1 MTIGSDGLLLFWEG
15 NRISCHG
22 TPFAIGQSGLPPDSI
37 MARSRISQIYLWTV
51 IIGGV
56 SIASYTAAHL
66 PTDRIDVRFLVLAT
80 ITILVGPRLS
90 IPIPR
95 VKAHIS
101 VSDTFIF
108 LTLLLFGGELAILL
122 ATAEAVCASLRIGR
136 RPRTHLFNGSVMA
149 MATFLT
155 VITLR
160 IFFEGTLRTHNSFSP
175 NYLVLLC
182 TMAVVQY
189 LSNSILVAVKAALTA
204 DESIWKSWSKNFL
217 WTSMTYLAGASA
229 SAIIARFIGNIGF
242 FALAAT
248 IPIIAIVYF
257 TYWTYM
263 KNVEGAAAQ
272 AEQARRHVEELNLH
286 LAEQERISK
295 ALRETEEHF
304 RNAFDYAAIGMALVS
319 PQGAWLRVNRSL
331 CNLLG
336 YTEREMLESN
346 FQGVT
351 HPDDIGNDLANL
363 YRLLQSETP
372 TSQVEK
378 RYVHR
383 DGEVVWALNS
393 VSLVRDGDGN
403 PAHFIF
409 QIQDI
414 TERKRAEAA
423 LQSLSLIDELT
434 GLYNRRGFLA
444 VTEQHVAAIRRDNKV
459 PTVVYADLDGLKEIN
474 DSYGHHEGDRAL
486 AGAAQILKETFR
498 SSDILARLG
507 GDEFVALAAIDRDEE
522 SESITV
528 RLQEQFRASNAL
540 RSRPYNL
547 SVSVGVANFEDDRYS
562 IEELM
567 AQADR
572 AMYEE
577 KRRKPSRY
585 AHRARLTRPRIE
597 AVA

>member
-1 MTIGSDGLLLFWEG
+1 MT
-15 NRISCHG
+15 
-22 TPFAIGQSGLPPDSI
+22 
-37 MARSRISQIYLWTV
+37 RSRINQIYPWT
-51 IIGGV
+51 IIAAGAAAV
-56 SIASYTAAHL
+56 VFSVAHL
-66 PTDRIDVRFLVLAT
+66 TREHLDVRFLLLAV

-108 LTLLLFGGELAILL
+108 LSLLLFGGEVAILL
-122 ATAEAVCASLRIGR
+122 ATAEAACASLRIGR
-136 RPRTHLFNGSVMA
+136 QTRTHFFNAGVMA
-149 MATFLT
+149 CATFMTVLT
-155 VITLR
+155 VRVFFGATLS
-160 IFFEGTLRTHNSFSP
+160 GHDYFSP
-175 NYLVLLC
+175 NYLVMLS

-189 LSNSILVAVKAALTA
+189 LVNSILVAINSAFKT
-204 DESIWKSWSKNFL
+204 EEKIWKSWSRNFL
-217 WTSMTYLAGASA
+217 WTSLTYLAGASA
-229 SAIIARFIGNIGF
+229 AGIIARFVGNTGF

-248 IPIIAIVYF
+248 IPIIAIIYF

-272 AEQARRHVEELNLH
+272 AEQARRHVEELNCH
-286 LAEQERISK
+286 IAEQERISK

-319 PQGAWLRVNRSL
+319 PQGTWLRVNHSL

-336 YTEREMLESN
+336 YTEREMLDSN
-346 FQGVT
+346 FQTVT

-393 VSLVRDGDGN
+393 VSLVRDADEN
-403 PAHFIF
+403 AAHFIF

-423 LQSLSLIDELT
+423 LQSLSLVDELT

-444 VTEQHVAAIRRDNKV
+444 VTEQHVAAIRRDNKIPIV
-459 PTVVYADLDGLKEIN
+459 LYADLDGLKGIN

-486 AGAAQILKETFR
+486 ATAGQLLKETFR
-498 SSDILARLG
+498 SSDVLARLG
-507 GDEFVALAAIDRDEE
+507 GDEFVALAAVEADEGAE
-522 SESITV
+522 SLTD
-528 RLQEQFRASNAL
+528 RLQEQFDTHNAL
-540 RSRPYNL
+540 SNCPYSL

-577 KRRKPSRY
+577 KRAKPSRY
-585 AHRARLTRPRIE
+585 TYRAQYSRPRIE

>member
-1 MTIGSDGLLLFWEG
+1 MTR
-15 NRISCHG
+15 NRISQVF
-22 TPFAIGQSGLPPDSI
+22 P
-37 MARSRISQIYLWTV
+37 W
-51 IIGGV
+51 II
-56 SIASYTAAHL
+56 IAAGAVAAASSLTHL
-66 PTDRIDVRFLVLAT
+66 TREQLDLRFLLLAV

-108 LTLLLFGGELAILL
+108 LTLLLFGGEVAILL
-122 ATAEAVCASLRIGR
+122 ATAEAACASLRIGR
-136 RPRTHLFNGSVMA
+136 HKLTHFFNAAVMA
-149 MATFLT
+149 CATYLT
-155 VITLR
+155 VLTVRVFFGATLSGHD
-160 IFFEGTLRTHNSFSP
+160 FFSP
-175 NYLVLLC
+175 NYLVMLS
-182 TMAVVQY
+182 TMAIVQY
-189 LSNSILVAVKAALTA
+189 MVNSALVAINSALKTEQA
-204 DESIWKSWSKNFL
+204 IWKTWSRNFL
-217 WTSMTYLAGASA
+217 WTSITYLAGASA
-229 SAIIARFIGNIGF
+229 AGIIARFIGHTGV

-272 AEQARRHVEELNLH
+272 AEQARRHVEELNRH
-286 LAEQERISK
+286 IAEQERISK

-336 YTEREMLESN
+336 YTEREMLDSN
-346 FQGVT
+346 FQIVT

-393 VSLVRDGDGN
+393 VSLVRDADEN

-423 LQSLSLIDELT
+423 LESLSLIDELT

-444 VTEQHVAAIRRDNKV
+444 VTEQHVAAIRRDNKIPIV
-459 PTVVYADLDGLKEIN
+459 LYADLDGLKEIN

-486 AGAAQILKETFR
+486 ATAAQLLNETFR

-507 GDEFVALAAIDRDEE
+507 GDEFVALAAVEADEGAE
-522 SESITV
+522 SLTD
-528 RLQEQFRASNAL
+528 RLQEQFDAHNAL
-540 RSRPYNL
+540 GTRPYGL
-547 SVSVGVANFEDDRYS
+547 SVSVGMANFEDDRYT
-562 IEELM
+562 IEDLM

-585 AHRARLTRPRIE
+585 SYRGQFTRPRIE

>member
-1 MTIGSDGLLLFWEG
+1 MT
-15 NRISCHG
+15 
-22 TPFAIGQSGLPPDSI
+22 
-37 MARSRISQIYLWTV
+37 RSRITQIYPWT
-51 IIGGV
+51 IIAAGAAV
-56 SIASYTAAHL
+56 VVFTVAHL
-66 PTDRIDVRFLVLAT
+66 TPEQLDVRFLLLAV

-108 LTLLLFGGELAILL
+108 LSLLVFGGEVAILL
-122 ATAEAVCASLRIGR
+122 ATAEATCASLRIGR
-136 RPRTHLFNGSVMA
+136 QRRTHFFNAAVMA
-149 MATFLT
+149 CTTFLT
-155 VITLR
+155 VSTVREFFGAALR
-160 IFFEGTLRTHNSFSP
+160 GHDFFSP
-175 NYLVLLC
+175 NYLVMLS
-182 TMAVVQY
+182 TMALVQY
-189 LSNSILVAVKAALTA
+189 MVNSVLVAINSALKTEEA
-204 DESIWKSWSKNFL
+204 IWKAWIRNFL
-217 WTSMTYLAGASA
+217 WTSITYFAGASA
-229 SAIIARFIGNIGF
+229 AGIIARFVGNMGF

-257 TYWTYM
+257 TYLTYM

-272 AEQARRHVEELNLH
+272 AELARRHVEELNRH
-286 LAEQERISK
+286 LGEQERISK

-319 PQGAWLRVNRSL
+319 PQGTWLRVNRSL
-331 CNLLG
+331 CTLLG

-346 FQGVT
+346 FQAVT

-393 VSLVRDGDGN
+393 VSLVRDADEK

-423 LQSLSLIDELT
+423 LESLSLIDELT

-444 VTEQHVAAIRRDNKV
+444 VTEQHVAAIRRDNKI
-459 PTVVYADLDGLKEIN
+459 PIVVYADLDGLKGIN

-486 AGAAQILKETFR
+486 ATAAQLLKETFR

-507 GDEFVALAAIDRDEE
+507 GDEFVALAAVEADEGAE
-522 SESITV
+522 SLTD
-528 RLQEQFRASNAL
+528 RLQEQFDAHNSL
-540 RSRPYNL
+540 SSRPYSL
-547 SVSVGVANFEDDRYS
+547 SVSVGVANFEDDRYT

-577 KRRKPSRY
+577 KRAKPSARY
-585 AHRARLTRPRIE
+585 AYRPQYSRPRIE

>member
-1 MTIGSDGLLLFWEG
+1 VVFS
-15 NRISCHG
+15 S
-22 TPFAIGQSGLPPDSI
+22 
-37 MARSRISQIYLWTV
+37 
-51 IIGGV
+51 
-56 SIASYTAAHL
+56 AHL
-66 PTDRIDVRFLVLAT
+66 SRDLVDVRFLLVAIVTVL
-80 ITILVGPRLS
+80 IGPRLS

-108 LTLLLFGGELAILL
+108 LSVLLFGGDVAILL
-122 ATAEAVCASLRIGR
+122 ATAEAVCSSQRIGR
-136 RPRTHLFNGSVMA
+136 HLRTHLFNGSVMA
-149 MATFLT
+149 CATFLT
-155 VITLR
+155 VWVVRTL
-160 IFFEGTLRTHNSFSP
+160 FGTTLQGQDYFSP
-175 NYLVLLC
+175 NYLVMLS
-182 TMAVVQY
+182 TMAMVQY
-189 LSNSILVAVKAALTA
+189 LANSILVAVKAAFTA
-204 DESIWKSWSKNFL
+204 DEPIWKSWSRNFL
-217 WTSMTYLAGASA
+217 WTSMTYVVGASA
-229 SAIIARFIGNIGF
+229 AGIIARFIGHIGF
-242 FALAAT
+242 FAFSAT

-257 TYWTYM
+257 TYLTYM
-263 KNVEGAAAQ
+263 KNVEAAAVQ
-272 AEQARRHVEELNLH
+272 AEQARQHVEELNRH
-286 LAEQERISK
+286 IAEQERISK

-336 YTEREMLESN
+336 YTEREMLDSN
-346 FQGVT
+346 FQEVT
-351 HPDDIGNDLANL
+351 HPEDIGNDLANL

-393 VSLVRDGDGN
+393 VSLVRDADEN

-444 VTEQHVAAIRRDNKV
+444 VTEQHVAAIRRDNKIPIV
-459 PTVVYADLDGLKEIN
+459 LYADLDGLKIIN

-486 AGAAQILKETFR
+486 ATAAQILNGTFR

-507 GDEFVALAAIDRDEE
+507 GDEFVALAAIEADEGAESLTDRL
-522 SESITV
+522 
-528 RLQEQFRASNAL
+528 REQFDAHNAL

-562 IEELM
+562 IEDLM

-577 KRRKPSRY
+577 KRCKPSRQTY
-585 AHRARLTRPRIE
+585 RPQFNRPRIE

>member
-1 MTIGSDGLLLFWEG
+1 MMT
-15 NRISCHG
+15 
-22 TPFAIGQSGLPPDSI
+22 
-37 MARSRISQIYLWTV
+37 RSRLSRVYFWT
-51 IIGGV
+51 IIAVGATV
-56 SIASYTAAHL
+56 LVFTAAHL
-66 PTDRIDVRFLVLAT
+66 THDQINVRLLLLALV
-80 ITILVGPRLS
+80 TILIGPRLS

-108 LTLLLFGGELAILL
+108 LTLLLFGGEVAILL
-122 ATAEAVCASLRIGR
+122 AAAEATCASLRIGR
-136 RPRTHLFNGSVMA
+136 RRSTHWFNASVMA
-149 MATFLT
+149 CATFLT
-155 VITLR
+155 VWTVRTFFGATLA
-160 IFFEGTLRTHNSFSP
+160 GHDYFSP
-175 NYLVLLC
+175 NYLVMIS

-189 LSNSILVAVKAALTA
+189 LVNSILVAVNSAFKT
-204 DESIWKSWSKNFL
+204 DEGIWKSWSRNFL
-217 WTSMTYLAGASA
+217 WTSITYLAGASA
-229 SAIIARFIGNIGF
+229 AGTIAQFISHIGF
-242 FALAAT
+242 FAFSAT

-272 AEQARRHVEELNLH
+272 AEQARRHVEELNRH

-336 YTEREMLESN
+336 YTEGEMLNSN
-346 FQGVT
+346 FQAVT

-393 VSLVRDGDGN
+393 VSLVRDADEN

-423 LQSLSLIDELT
+423 LQSLSLVDELT

-444 VTEQHVAAIRRDNKV
+444 VTDQHVAAIRRDNKIPIV
-459 PTVVYADLDGLKEIN
+459 LYADLDGLKGIN

-486 AGAAQILKETFR
+486 ASAAQILKETFR
-498 SSDILARLG
+498 SSDILARIG
-507 GDEFVALAAIDRDEE
+507 GDEFVALAAIEVDEGAESLIDRL
-522 SESITV
+522 
-528 RLQEQFRASNAL
+528 RAQFDASNAL

-547 SVSVGVANFEDDRYS
+547 SVSVGVAHFEKDRYS
-562 IEELM
+562 IEDLM
-567 AQADR
+567 AQADH

-577 KRRKPSRY
+577 KRQKPSRY
-585 AHRARLTRPRIE
+585 TPRPQLIRPRIE

>member
-1 MTIGSDGLLLFWEG
+1 VIAAGGAVVVFSSAHLSQGLIDIRFLLL
-15 NRISCHG
+15 
-22 TPFAIGQSGLPPDSI
+22 AV
-37 MARSRISQIYLWTV
+37 ATV
-51 IIGGV
+51 LI
-56 SIASYTAAHL
+56 
-66 PTDRIDVRFLVLAT
+66 
-80 ITILVGPRLS
+80 GPRLS

-95 VKAHIS
+95 VKAYIS

-108 LTLLLFGGELAILL
+108 LSLLLFGGEVAILL
-122 ATAEAVCASLRIGR
+122 ATAEAACASLRIGR
-136 RPRTHLFNGSVMA
+136 HTRTHFFNASVMA
-149 MATFLT
+149 CTTFLT
-155 VITLR
+155 VWLVRMLFGATL
-160 IFFEGTLRTHNSFSP
+160 EGHDYFSP
-175 NYLVLLC
+175 NYLVMLS
-182 TMAVVQY
+182 TMAIVQY
-189 LSNSILVAVKAALTA
+189 LANSILVAVKAAFTT
-204 DESIWKSWSKNFL
+204 DEPIWKSWSRNFL
-217 WTSMTYLAGASA
+217 WTSITYFAGASA
-229 SAIIARFIGNIGF
+229 AGIIARFIGNIGF
-242 FALAAT
+242 FAFSAT

-263 KNVEGAAAQ
+263 KNVEAAAAQ
-272 AEQARRHVEELNLH
+272 AEQARQHVEELNRH
-286 LAEQERISK
+286 IAEQERISK

-331 CNLLG
+331 CDLLG
-336 YTEREMLESN
+336 YTEREMLHSN
-346 FQGVT
+346 FQAVT

-363 YRLLQSETP
+363 YRLMQSETP

-378 RYVHR
+378 RYCHR

-393 VSLVRDGDGN
+393 VSLVRDADKN

-409 QIQDI
+409 QIQDM

-444 VTEQHVAAIRRDNKV
+444 VTEQHVAAIRRDNKIPIV
-459 PTVVYADLDGLKEIN
+459 LYADLDGLKEIN

-486 AGAAQILKETFR
+486 ATAAQILKETFR

-507 GDEFVALAAIDRDEE
+507 GDEFVALAAIEEDEGAE
-522 SESITV
+522 SLTD

-540 RSRPYNL
+540 RMRAYDL
-547 SVSVGVANFEDDRYS
+547 SVSVGVANFESDLYS

-577 KRRKPSRY
+577 KRRKPSRHTY
-585 AHRARLTRPRIE
+585 RAQFTRPRIE

>member
-1 MTIGSDGLLLFWEG
+1 MY
-15 NRISCHG
+15 RG
-22 TPFAIGQSGLPPDSI
+22 TVIAAAQVGLPLFRIPI
-37 MARSRISQIYLWTV
+37 MSRKRISQIYFSAV
-51 IIGGV
+51 IAVGGV
-56 SIASYTAAHL
+56 VLTFSLAHL
-66 PTDRIDVRFLVLAT
+66 TQEQFDIRFLFLALAT
-80 ITILVGPRLS
+80 VLIGPRLS

-108 LTLLLFGGELAILL
+108 LSLLLFGGEAAILL
-122 ATAEAVCASLRIGR
+122 ATVEAVCASLRIGR
-136 RPRTHLFNGSVMA
+136 LKRTHFFNAAVMA
-149 MATFLT
+149 TTTFVT
-155 VITLR
+155 VWTVRLL
-160 IFFEGTLRTHNSFSP
+160 FGQLLRTHDFYSS
-175 NYLVLLC
+175 NYLVMVC
-182 TMAVVQY
+182 IMGVVQY
-189 LSNSILVAVKAALTA
+189 LTNSLLVAVNEALKSDDA
-204 DESIWKSWSKNFL
+204 IWKSWTTNYL
-217 WTSMTYLAGASA
+217 WTSITYLAGASA
-229 SAIIARFIGNIGF
+229 AGIIVRFIGNIGF
-242 FALAAT
+242 FAFSAT

-257 TYWTYM
+257 TYLTYM
-263 KNVEGAAAQ
+263 QNVDGAAAQ
-272 AEQARRHVEELNLH
+272 AEQARRHVQELNRH
-286 LAEQERISK
+286 IAEQERISK

-319 PQGAWLRVNRSL
+319 PQGSWLRVNRSL

-336 YTEREMLESN
+336 YSERELLEMN
-346 FQGVT
+346 FQAVT

-363 YRLLQSETP
+363 YRLLQSQTP

-393 VSLVRDGDGN
+393 VSLVRDVDEQ

-444 VTEQHVAAIRRDNKV
+444 VTEQHVAAIRRDEKI
-459 PTVVYADLDGLKEIN
+459 PLVVYADLDGLKEIN
-474 DSYGHHEGDRAL
+474 DSLGHHEGDRAL
-486 AGAAQILKETFR
+486 AKAAEILKETFR
-498 SSDILARLG
+498 SSDIVARLG
-507 GDEFVALAAIDRDEE
+507 GDEFVILAAIDPEE
-522 SESITV
+522 TGEILMQ
-528 RLQEQFRASNAL
+528 RLQEKFDASNAQ
-540 RSRPYNL
+540 RTRPYDL
-547 SVSVGVANFEDDRYS
+547 SVSVGVANFEEDRYS

-572 AMYEE
+572 AMYED

-585 AHRARLTRPRIE
+585 NYPRPLIKTRVVE

>member
-1 MTIGSDGLLLFWEG
+1 MTRSRTSQVFFWTIIAAGAAVVVFTSAHLTYDQINFRFLLL
-15 NRISCHG
+15 
-22 TPFAIGQSGLPPDSI
+22 A
-37 MARSRISQIYLWTV
+37 V
-51 IIGGV
+51 V
-56 SIASYTAAHL
+56 
-66 PTDRIDVRFLVLAT
+66 
-80 ITILVGPRLS
+80 TILIGPRLS

-108 LTLLLFGGELAILL
+108 LSLLLFGGEVAILL
-122 ATAEAVCASLRIGR
+122 ATAEAACASFRIGR
-136 RPRTHLFNGSVMA
+136 LRRTHLFNAGVIA
-149 MATFLT
+149 CATFLT
-155 VITLR
+155 VWTVRSFFSSTLQ
-160 IFFEGTLRTHNSFSP
+160 GHDYFSP
-175 NYLVLLC
+175 NYLVMLC

-189 LSNSILVAVKAALTA
+189 LSNSILVAVNSALKT
-204 DESIWKSWSKNFL
+204 DEAIWKSWSQNFL
-217 WTSMTYLAGASA
+217 WTSITYLAGASA
-229 SAIIARFIGNIGF
+229 AGIIARFIGHIGF
-242 FALAAT
+242 FAFSAT

-263 KNVEGAAAQ
+263 KNVEAAAAQ
-272 AEQARRHVEELNLH
+272 AEQARQHVEELNRH
-286 LAEQERISK
+286 IAEQERISK

-319 PQGAWLRVNRSL
+319 PQGAWLRVNHSL
-331 CNLLG
+331 CDLLG
-336 YTEREMLESN
+336 YSEREMLDSN
-346 FQGVT
+346 FQAVT

-372 TSQVEK
+372 NSQVEK

-393 VSLVRDGDGN
+393 VSLVRAADEN

-444 VTEQHVAAIRRDNKV
+444 VTEQHVDAIRRDNKV
-459 PTVVYADLDGLKEIN
+459 PIVVYADLDGLKEIN

-486 AGAAQILKETFR
+486 ATAAQILKETFR

-507 GDEFVALAAIDRDEE
+507 GDEFVALAAIDEYDAQSLTDR
-522 SESITV
+522 V
-528 RLQEQFRASNAL
+528 QEQFRASNAL
-540 RSRPYNL
+540 RARPYNL
-547 SVSVGVANFEDDRYS
+547 SVSVGVANFDDDRYS
-562 IEELM
+562 IEDLM

-577 KRRKPSRY
+577 KRRKPSRQTY
-585 AHRARLTRPRIE
+585 RAQFRPRIE

>member
-1 MTIGSDGLLLFWEG
+1 VIAAGGAVVVFSSAHLSLGLIDIRFLLL
-15 NRISCHG
+15 
-22 TPFAIGQSGLPPDSI
+22 AV
-37 MARSRISQIYLWTV
+37 ATV
-51 IIGGV
+51 LI
-56 SIASYTAAHL
+56 
-66 PTDRIDVRFLVLAT
+66 
-80 ITILVGPRLS
+80 GPRLS

-95 VKAHIS
+95 VKAYIS

-108 LTLLLFGGELAILL
+108 LSLLLFGGDVAILL
-122 ATAEAVCASLRIGR
+122 ATAEAACASLRIGR
-136 RPRTHLFNGSVMA
+136 HTRTHFFNASVMA
-149 MATFLT
+149 CTTFLT
-155 VITLR
+155 VWLVRMLFGATL
-160 IFFEGTLRTHNSFSP
+160 EGHDYFSP
-175 NYLVLLC
+175 NYLVMLS
-182 TMAVVQY
+182 TMAIVQY
-189 LSNSILVAVKAALTA
+189 LANSILVAVKAAFTT
-204 DESIWKSWSKNFL
+204 DEPIWKSWSRNFL
-217 WTSMTYLAGASA
+217 WTSITYFAGASA
-229 SAIIARFIGNIGF
+229 AGIIARFIGNIGF
-242 FALAAT
+242 FAFSAT

-263 KNVEGAAAQ
+263 KNVEAAAAQ
-272 AEQARRHVEELNLH
+272 AEQARQHVEELNRH
-286 LAEQERISK
+286 IAEQERISK

-331 CNLLG
+331 CDLLG
-336 YTEREMLESN
+336 YTEREMLNSN
-346 FQGVT
+346 FQAVT
-351 HPDDIGNDLANL
+351 HQEDIGNDLANL
-363 YRLLQSETP
+363 YRLMQSETP

-378 RYVHR
+378 RYCHR

-393 VSLVRDGDGN
+393 VSLVRDADKN

-444 VTEQHVAAIRRDNKV
+444 VTEQHVAAIRRDNKIPIV
-459 PTVVYADLDGLKEIN
+459 LYADLDGLKEIN

-486 AGAAQILKETFR
+486 ATAAQILKETFR

-507 GDEFVALAAIDRDEE
+507 GDEFVALAAIEEDEGAE
-522 SESITV
+522 PLTD

-540 RSRPYNL
+540 RTRAYDL

-577 KRRKPSRY
+577 KRRKPSRHTY
-585 AHRARLTRPRIE
+585 RAQFTRPRIE

>member
-1 MTIGSDGLLLFWEG
+1 
-15 NRISCHG
+15 
-22 TPFAIGQSGLPPDSI
+22 
-37 MARSRISQIYLWTV
+37 
-51 IIGGV
+51 
-56 SIASYTAAHL
+56 
-66 PTDRIDVRFLVLAT
+66 
-80 ITILVGPRLS
+80 
-90 IPIPR
+90 
-95 VKAHIS
+95 
-101 VSDTFIF
+101 
-108 LTLLLFGGELAILL
+108 
-122 ATAEAVCASLRIGR
+122 
-136 RPRTHLFNGSVMA
+136 
-149 MATFLT
+149 
-155 VITLR
+155 
-160 IFFEGTLRTHNSFSP
+160 
-175 NYLVLLC
+175 
-182 TMAVVQY
+182 MAVVQY
-189 LSNSILVAVKAALTA
+189 LANSIMVAINSAFKTE
-204 DESIWKSWSKNFL
+204 ESLWKSWSRNFL
-217 WTSMTYLAGASA
+217 WTSLTYLAGASA
-229 SAIIARFIGNIGF
+229 AGIIAQIISHVGF
-242 FALAAT
+242 FALSAT
-248 IPIIAIVYF
+248 LPIIAIVYF

-272 AEQARRHVEELNLH
+272 AELARRHVEELNRH
-286 LAEQERISK
+286 IAEQERISK

-331 CNLLG
+331 CDLIG
-336 YTEREMLESN
+336 FTEAEMLDSN
-346 FQGVT
+346 FQAVT

-393 VSLVRDGDGN
+393 VSLVRDADDN

-423 LQSLSLIDELT
+423 LESLSLIDELT

-444 VTEQHVAAIRRDNKV
+444 VTDQHVAAIRRDNKI
-459 PTVVYADLDGLKEIN
+459 PIMLYADLDGLKQIN

-486 AGAAQILKETFR
+486 AAAAQILKETFR

-507 GDEFVALAAIDRDEE
+507 GDEFVALAAIEEDEGAE
-522 SESITV
+522 SLTD
-528 RLQEQFRASNAL
+528 RLQEQFAASNGL
-540 RSRPYNL
+540 RSRPYSL
-547 SVSVGVANFEDDRYS
+547 SVSVGVAHFEDDRYS
-562 IEELM
+562 IEDLM
-567 AQADR
+567 AQADH

-585 AHRARLTRPRIE
+585 AYRPQFTRPRIE

>member
-1 MTIGSDGLLLFWEG
+1 MREWVFPYDSTMT
-15 NRISCHG
+15 R
-22 TPFAIGQSGLPPDSI
+22 T
-37 MARSRISQIYLWTV
+37 RISQVYLWT
-51 IIGGV
+51 I
-56 SIASYTAAHL
+56 TAAGAGALLFSCAHL
-66 PTDRIDVRFLVLAT
+66 SREQVDIRFLLLALAT
-80 ITILVGPRLS
+80 ILIGPRLS

-108 LTLLLFGGELAILL
+108 LSLLLFGGEVAILL
-122 ATAEAVCASLRIGR
+122 ATAEAVCASARIGR
-136 RPRTHLFNGSVMA
+136 QPRTHFFNAGVMA
-149 MATFLT
+149 CTTFMT
-155 VITLR
+155 VWTLR
-160 IFFEGTLRTHNSFSP
+160 LLFGDTLKVHDFYSS

-189 LSNSILVAVKAALTA
+189 LANSLLVAANAALKSGEA
-204 DESIWKSWSKNFL
+204 IWKSWSKSFL
-217 WTSMTYLAGASA
+217 WTSITYFAGASA
-229 SAIIARFIGNIGF
+229 AGIVARFIGNIGF
-242 FALAAT
+242 FAFSAT
-248 IPIIAIVYF
+248 IPIMAIVYF

-263 KNVEGAAAQ
+263 KNVEVAAAQ
-272 AEQARRHVEELNLH
+272 AEQARRHVEEVNRH
-286 LAEQERISK
+286 IAEQERISK

-319 PQGAWLRVNRSL
+319 PKGGWMRVNRSL

-336 YTEREMLESN
+336 YTERELLESN
-346 FQGVT
+346 FQAVT

-393 VSLVRDGDGN
+393 VSLVRGVDDN
-403 PAHFIF
+403 PGHFIF

-423 LQSLSLIDELT
+423 LQSLSLVDELT

-444 VTEQHVAAIRRDNKV
+444 VTETHLASIRRNHKV
-459 PTVVYADLDGLKEIN
+459 PVILYTDLDGLKEIN
-474 DSYGHHEGDRAL
+474 DSLGHHEGDRAL
-486 AGAAQILKETFR
+486 KKTAEILKETFR

-507 GDEFVALAAIDRDEE
+507 GDEFVVLAAIDTDERAE
-522 SESITV
+522 SLTV
-528 RLQEQFRASNAL
+528 RLQEKLDEANA
-540 RSRPYNL
+540 RGSRPYNL
-547 SVSVGVANFEDDRYS
+547 SLSVGIAHFSDEDNHS

-572 AMYEE
+572 AMYEQ
-577 KRRKPSRY
+577 KRTRNSRGAFTPQY
-585 AHRARLTRPRIE
+585 ARPRME
-597 AVA
+597 AAA

>member
-1 MTIGSDGLLLFWEG
+1 MT
-15 NRISCHG
+15 
-22 TPFAIGQSGLPPDSI
+22 
-37 MARSRISQIYLWTV
+37 RSRISQIYLWT
-51 IIGGV
+51 IIAAGAAV
-56 SIASYTAAHL
+56 VVFTSAHL
-66 PTDRIDVRFLVLAT
+66 THDQINFRFLLLAVV
-80 ITILVGPRLS
+80 TILIGPRLS

-108 LTLLLFGGELAILL
+108 LSLLLFGGEVAILL
-122 ATAEAVCASLRIGR
+122 ATAEAACASFRIGLHR
-136 RPRTHLFNGSVMA
+136 RTHMFNAGVMA
-149 MATFLT
+149 CSTFLT
-155 VITLR
+155 VWTMRSFFSPTLQ
-160 IFFEGTLRTHNSFSP
+160 GHDYFSP
-175 NYLVLLC
+175 NYLVMLC
-182 TMAVVQY
+182 TMAVIQY
-189 LSNSILVAVKAALTA
+189 LSNSILVAIKTALKA
-204 DESIWKSWSKNFL
+204 EEPIWKSWSRNFL
-217 WTSMTYLAGASA
+217 WTSITYLAGASA
-229 SAIIARFIGNIGF
+229 AGIIARFIGDIGF
-242 FALAAT
+242 FAFSAT

-263 KNVEGAAAQ
+263 KNVEAAAAQ
-272 AEQARRHVEELNLH
+272 AEQARQHVEELNRH
-286 LAEQERISK
+286 IAEQERISK

-319 PQGAWLRVNRSL
+319 PQGAWLRVNHSL
-331 CNLLG
+331 CSLLG
-336 YTEREMLESN
+336 YTEQEMLDSN
-346 FQGVT
+346 FKAVT

-393 VSLVRDGDGN
+393 VSLVRDADEN
-403 PAHFIF
+403 AAHFIF

-459 PTVVYADLDGLKEIN
+459 PLVVYADLDGLKEIN

-486 AGAAQILKETFR
+486 ATTAQILKETFR

-507 GDEFVALAAIDRDEE
+507 GDEFVALAAIEVDEGAD
-522 SESITV
+522 SLTD

-540 RSRPYNL
+540 RTRPYNL
-547 SVSVGVANFEDDRYS
+547 SVSVGVANFEDERYS
-562 IEELM
+562 IEDLM

-585 AHRARLTRPRIE
+585 TPRNQFTRPRIE

>member
-1 MTIGSDGLLLFWEG
+1 MT
-15 NRISCHG
+15 R
-22 TPFAIGQSGLPPDSI
+22 T
-37 MARSRISQIYLWTV
+37 RISQVYLW
-51 IIGGV
+51 II
-56 SIASYTAAHL
+56 TAAGAGAL
-66 PTDRIDVRFLVLAT
+66 LFSCARLSRDQVDIRFMLVALAT
-80 ITILVGPRLS
+80 ILIGPRLS

-108 LTLLLFGGELAILL
+108 LSLLLFGGEVAILL
-122 ATAEAVCASLRIGR
+122 ATAEAVCASARIGR
-136 RPRTHLFNGSVMA
+136 QPRTHFFNAGVMA
-149 MATFLT
+149 CTTFMT
-155 VITLR
+155 VWTLR
-160 IFFEGTLRTHNSFSP
+160 LLFGDTLKVHDFYSS

-189 LSNSILVAVKAALTA
+189 LVNSLLVAANSALKT
-204 DESIWKSWSKNFL
+204 DEPILRSWSKNFL
-217 WTSMTYLAGASA
+217 WTSITYFAGASA
-229 SAIIARFIGNIGF
+229 AGIIARFIGNIGF
-242 FALAAT
+242 FAFSAT

-272 AEQARRHVEELNLH
+272 AEQARRHVEELNRH
-286 LAEQERISK
+286 IAEQERISK

-319 PQGAWLRVNRSL
+319 PQGTWLRVNRSL
-331 CNLLG
+331 CTLLG
-336 YTEREMLESN
+336 YTEHEMLETN
-346 FQGVT
+346 FQAVT

-372 TSQVEK
+372 TCQVEK

-393 VSLVRDGDGN
+393 VSLVRDVDEKA
-403 PAHFIF
+403 AHYIF

-444 VTEQHVAAIRRDNKV
+444 VTEQHVAAIRRDNKI
-459 PTVVYADLDGLKEIN
+459 PIVVYADLDGLKEIN
-474 DSYGHHEGDRAL
+474 DSFGHHEGDRAL
-486 AGAAQILKETFR
+486 AGAAEILKETFR

-507 GDEFVALAAIDRDEE
+507 GDEFIALAAIAQDESAE
-522 SESITV
+522 LLTR
-528 RLQEQFRASNAL
+528 RLQEQFSVSNTL
-540 RSRPYNL
+540 SGRPYDL
-547 SVSVGVANFEDDRYS
+547 SVSVGVAHFGDDDRYS

-572 AMYEE
+572 AMYED
-577 KRRKPSRY
+577 KRRKPSRQNY
-585 AHRARLTRPRIE
+585 PRQFSRTRIE
-597 AVA
+597 AAA